1 MLFTAA
7 RKILLASNPNFDR
20 SRESISF
27 ILFCS
32 GIFFSDLKSSKCS
45 YVVEPRLLRF
55 WDARNVKCGDLYSII
70 DEACWAVDLVS
81 LSGQVTW
88 GSPSNPNSARSKNLR
103 SSPLFVRPP

>member
-1 MLFTAA
+1 MWIDTVLMDV
-7 RKILLASNPNFDR
+7 NVR
-20 SRESISF
+20 SF
-27 ILFCS
+27 LQ
-32 GIFFSDLKSSKCS
+32 FFF
-45 YVVEPRLLRF
+45 V
-55 WDARNVKCGDLYSII
+55 DLYSII

>member
-1 MLFTAA
+1 PERFYSPLTL
-7 RKILLASNPNFDR
+7 ILIDHVKAFR
-20 SRESISF
+20 SSF
-27 ILFCS
+27 S
-32 GIFFSDLKSSKCS
+32 AVGMTPIFFSDLKSSKCS